1 MVWGVGFAPKFT
13 IKNSGFSLK
22 KCEILNLPSSFY
34 FGEVFILEITKVC
47 ETATMKNPHG
57 VDVRPIYSHENAK
70 VMILT
75 LQSGE
80 SLRRHITPVDV
91 FFYVLEG
98 KGIVE
103 VGDEKKEVSKDS
115 IIHSP
120 AKIVHCWYNKSDNP
134 LRILVAKTPK
144 PKESTILL

>member
-1 MVWGVGFAPKFT
+1 M
-13 IKNSGFSLK
+13 
-22 KCEILNLPSSFY
+22 
-34 FGEVFILEITKVC
+34 EITKLS
-47 ETATMKNPHG
+47 ETESKKNPHG
-57 VDVRPIYSHENAK
+57 VDARPIYAHENAQ
-70 VMILT
+70 VIVLT

-103 VGDEKKEVSKDS
+103 VGDEKKEVEKDS
-115 IIHSP
+115 IVHSP
-120 AKIVHCWYNKSDNP
+120 AKIIHCWYNKSDKP